1 GSGLFKK
8 PPKWAMVAELV
19 ETSRLWG
26 RIAARIDPEWIE
38 PVAQHLIKRSYSE
51 PHWERAQGAVMAS
64 EKVTLYGLPIVA
76 ARSVNY
82 SQIDPVLSREL
93 FIRHALVEGDW
104 QTRHAFFRENQ
115 KLRAEVEEL
124 EHKSRR
130 RDILVDDDTLF
141 EFYDQRISVEAISAR
156 HFDSWWK
163 QASRETPD
171 LLNFE
176 KSMLIKE
183 GAEKVSKLDYP
194 NFWHQG
200 NLKLRLSYQF
210 EPGGDADGVTV
221 HIPLPLLNQVEDVGF
236 EWQVPGMR
244 RELIIAL
251 IKSLPKPVRRNFVP
265 APNYAEAFLGR
276 VTPLELPLLDALERE
291 LRRMTGV
298 TIDREAWQAEQ
309 VPDHLKMTF
318 RVVDEKGR
326 KLREG
331 KDLHALKEGLKEKVQ
346 ETLSAVADDGIEQ
359 SGLHI
364 WSFGTLPERYEQKRG
379 GYQVKAFPAL
389 VDEKESVGIRLFDNP
404 QEQQHAMWRGL
415 RRLLLLNIP
424 SPIKYLHEKL
434 PNKAKL
440 GLYFN
445 PYGKVL
451 DLIDDCIS
459 CGVDKLIAENGG
471 PVWSETGFAQL
482 HDNVR
487 AQLNDTVVDI
497 AKQVEQILT
506 AVFSIN
512 KRLKGRVDMTMALGL
527 SDVKAQMSGLV
538 YRGFVTGNGYKRLG
552 DTLRYLN
559 AIEKR
564 LEKMAVDPHRDRAQ
578 MLKVEAVQQAWQQ
591 WLNKLPPARRD
602 DDDVQEIRWMIEEL
616 RVSYFAQ
623 QLGTPYPV
631 SDKRV
636 LQAMEQVGGA

>member
-1 GSGLFKK
+1 
-8 PPKWAMVAELV
+8 
-19 ETSRLWG
+19 
-26 RIAARIDPEWIE
+26 
-38 PVAQHLIKRSYSE
+38 AQHLIKRSYSE

-141 EFYDQRISVEAISAR
+141 EFYDQRISVDAISAR

-163 QASRETPD
+163 KASRETPD

-200 NLKLRLSYQF
+200 NLKLRLTYQF

-221 HIPLPLLNQVEDVGF
+221 HIPLPLLNQVEDAGF

-471 PVWSETGFAQL
+471 PVWSEAGFAQL
-482 HDNVR
+482 HDKVR
-487 AQLNDTVVDI
+487 AELNDTVVDI

-506 AVFSIN
+506 AVFNIN

-527 SDVKAQMSGLV
+527 SDIKAQMSGLV

-636 LQAMEQVGGA
+636 LQAMEQVSGT

>member
-1 GSGLFKK
+1 
-8 PPKWAMVAELV
+8 
-19 ETSRLWG
+19 TSRLWG

-141 EFYDQRISVEAISAR
+141 EFYDQRISVDAISAR

-163 QASRETPD
+163 KASRETPD

-221 HIPLPLLNQVEDVGF
+221 HIPLPLLNQVEEAGF

-471 PVWSETGFAQL
+471 PVWSEAGFAQL
-482 HDNVR
+482 HDKVR
-487 AQLNDTVVDI
+487 AELNDTVVDI

-506 AVFSIN
+506 AVFNIN

-527 SDVKAQMSGLV
+527 SDIKAQMSGLV

-636 LQAMEQVGGA
+636 LQAMEQVSGA

>member
-1 GSGLFKK
+1 
-8 PPKWAMVAELV
+8 M
-19 ETSRLWG
+19 
-26 RIAARIDPEWIE
+26 
-38 PVAQHLIKRSYSE
+38 
-51 PHWERAQGAVMAS
+51 
-64 EKVTLYGLPIVA
+64 A

-141 EFYDQRISVEAISAR
+141 EFYDQRISVDAISAR

-163 QASRETPD
+163 KASRETPD

-200 NLKLRLSYQF
+200 NLKLRLTYQF

-221 HIPLPLLNQVEDVGF
+221 HIPLPLLNQVEDAGF

-471 PVWSETGFAQL
+471 PVWSEAGFAQL
-482 HDNVR
+482 HDKVR
-487 AQLNDTVVDI
+487 AELNDTVVDI

-506 AVFSIN
+506 AVFNIN

-527 SDVKAQMSGLV
+527 SDIKAQMSGLV

-552 DTLRYLN
+552 DTLRYLH

-636 LQAMEQVGGA
+636 LQAMEQVSGT